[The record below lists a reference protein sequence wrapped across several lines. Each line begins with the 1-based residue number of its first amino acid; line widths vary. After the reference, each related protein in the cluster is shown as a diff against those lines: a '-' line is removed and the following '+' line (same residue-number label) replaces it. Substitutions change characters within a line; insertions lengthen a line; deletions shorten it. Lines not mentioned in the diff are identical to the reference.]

1 MVLKLCL
8 ALALF
13 GAVSAGQAQTRV
25 YKPAEADQKADVR
38 DCNTAAPESHN
49 PKLMAPY
56 DIQICFD
63 SFVVSLKSAPP
74 AGEPWRIPTFVA
86 HRIVTANENQVLGNQ
101 RPRNWYTVET
111 LYRDCLAATHGS
123 YRTDKDEAARAR
135 IGMNAAIWWPR
146 I

>member
-25 YKPAEADQKADVR
+25 FKPAEADQKADVP
-38 DCNTAAPESHN
+38 DCNTAAPESYN
-49 PKLMAPY
+49 LKLVVPY

-63 SFVVSLKSAPP
+63 SFVIRLKSVPP

-86 HRIVTANENQVLGNQ
+86 NRIVA
-101 RPRNWYTVET
+101 
-111 LYRDCLAATHGS
+111 
-123 YRTDKDEAARAR
+123 
-135 IGMNAAIWWPR
+135 
-146 I
+146 